1 MTSRKRYLVAYDVAD
16 DKRRNQV
23 FRTLSGY
30 GDRAQYS
37 VFFCEVNPRELA
49 ELRGKLHR
57 TIHDSEDQGM
67 ILKLGAA
74 TQPLETDRVCVTG
87 VGLYLCSFFWSQ
99 YCCIYTTTGG
109 DLMDTVRTLEE
120 KRERVLEQM
129 RAIRSMRPGS
139 VTEQYLKVT
148 HKGKRKPVMRGPYWV
163 YTRKEAGKTVGQRLS
178 REDAEQVTKDIEAH
192 RKFVALCKEFETLTM
207 RLGDVEVDAVLSP
220 EKKRPRSR
228 SSRTKR

>member
-57 TIHDSEDQGM
+57 TIHDSEDRVM

-74 TQPLETDRVCVTG
+74 TQPLETDLQCLGKPYRPA
-87 VGLYLCSFFWSQ
+87 
-99 YCCIYTTTGG
+99 TT
-109 DLMDTVRTLEE
+109 V
-120 KRERVLEQM
+120 
-129 RAIRSMRPGS
+129 
-139 VTEQYLKVT
+139 
-148 HKGKRKPVMRGPYWV
+148 
-163 YTRKEAGKTVGQRLS
+163 
-178 REDAEQVTKDIEAH
+178 
-192 RKFVALCKEFETLTM
+192 FV
-207 RLGDVEVDAVLSP
+207 V
-220 EKKRPRSR
+220 
-228 SSRTKR
+228 